1 MGIVPIGPVILIEVT
16 LLTFQYSVLNPP
28 CGIVAGT
35 HSNLLII
42 GAGGA
47 VFAVA
52 EVEFDPEPPALLD
65 DILAV

>member
-1 MGIVPIGPVILIEVT
+1 MGIFPIGPVILSEVA
-16 LLTFQYSVLNPP
+16 LLTSQYSVLNPP
-28 CGIVAGT
+28 RGIVAGT
-35 HSNLLII
+35 HSNLLITG
-42 GAGGA
+42 GAGA

>member
-1 MGIVPIGPVILIEVT
+1 
-16 LLTFQYSVLNPP
+16 VLNPP

-42 GAGGA
+42 GPGIG

-52 EVEFDPEPPALLD
+52 EAEFDPEPPALLD

>member
-1 MGIVPIGPVILIEVT
+1 MGIFPIGPVILSEVA
-16 LLTFQYSVLNPP
+16 LLTSQYSVLNPP

-35 HSNLLII
+35 HSNLLITG
-42 GAGGA
+42 GAGA